1 MDKSTKTALIII
13 GAILLVCAVA
23 AMAILTTGL
32 WALGKFATWADRSI
46 SESPEV
52 AIRVGSEI
60 ADYQV
65 PNGFGSPYIVHFGDV
80 SMVGYTS
87 GSERSHI
94 LLAQFPVGTHVD
106 VNALLKQ
113 ISTGSGQPDSVWYNT
128 ETTLIDEKP
137 VLIRGEECILNISEG
152 TSSEG
157 TTYRSAVATF
167 EGRGGPS
174 LVLISTPMDEWDMD
188 LVEAFIA
195 SIQ

>member
-1 MDKSTKTALIII
+1 MDKSTKTAVIVI
-13 GAILLVCAVA
+13 GVILLVGAIT
-23 AMAILTTGL
+23 AMTILATGL
-32 WALGKFATWADRSI
+32 WAFGRFVNWANQSV
-46 SESPEV
+46 SESPEMAV
-52 AIRVGSEI
+52 TVGSEI
-60 ADYQV
+60 ADYEI
-65 PNGFGSPYIVHFGDV
+65 PNGFGSPYVVHFGDV

-106 VNALLKQ
+106 VNTLLKQ
-113 ISTGSGQPDSVWYNT
+113 ISKGSGQPDSVWYNT

-137 VLIRGEECILNISEG
+137 VLIRGEECILHISEG

-157 TTYRSAVATF
+157 TTYRSAIATF

-174 LVLISTPMDEWDMD
+174 LVLISTPLDEWDID
-188 LVEAFIA
+188 LIESFIS

>member
-1 MDKSTKTALIII
+1 MDKSTKTTLIIL

-32 WALGKFATWADRSI
+32 WAFGRFVAWADRGI

-52 AIRVGSEI
+52 AVRVGSEI
-60 ADYQV
+60 AEYEV
-65 PNGFGSPYIVHFGDV
+65 PNGFGSPYIVHFGKA
-80 SMVGYTS
+80 SLVGYTS

-113 ISTGSGQPDSVWYNT
+113 ISKGSGQPDSVWYNT

-174 LVLISTPMDEWDMD
+174 LVLISTPLDEWDMD